1 VASWSGLEAEAPR
14 IAARGRELLEHTGQ
28 GEGMLASV
36 AGEGLPRIHPVVSN
50 IVDGRLV
57 VFSIEGSPKTR
68 DLLTDGRYAF
78 HTHIDPAV
86 PHELSLRGRVRVVT
100 DPYLHEHALAR
111 WSFDASEGYTLIELD
126 IEHALLG
133 ERDSRDDWPP
143 RYTTWH
149 ETAPGPGHSPTTT
162 TTSTRTT
169 DSTTSAAASSATAI
183 D

>member
-1 VASWSGLEAEAPR
+1 VASWSGLETEAPG
-14 IAARGRELLEHTGQ
+14 IAARGRDLLERTGQ
-28 GEGMLASV
+28 GEGMLVSV
-36 AGEGLPRIHPVVSN
+36 AGEGLPRIHPVVTN
-50 IVDGRLV
+50 IVDGHLV

-86 PHELSLRGRVRVVT
+86 PHELSLRGRARVVT

-133 ERDSRDDWPP
+133 ERDTRDDWPP

-149 ETAPGPGHSPTTT
+149 ETASGPANATAARTSTVTTDA
-162 TTSTRTT
+162 TTS
-169 DSTTSAAASSATAI
+169 STAPGATAT